1 MIDDNERET
10 RLENLIRGAAPAA
23 FGAGFEDRVL
33 QRLSAEREI
42 PLSAA
47 LERQFRR
54 IVPIAIAASLLLAAY
69 NWWGAHGTGR
79 TAIEAALN
87 LPQVTIAS
95 AYTFSADLGGASGTE
110 NP

>member
-23 FGAGFEDRVL
+23 FSAGFEDRVL
-33 QRLSAEREI
+33 RRLHADAEI

-47 LERQFRR
+47 LERQFKR
-54 IVPIAIAASLLLAAY
+54 IVPVAIAASLLFAAY
-69 NWWGAHGTGR
+69 NWWGAHGSGR
-79 TAIEAALN
+79 SAIEAALN
-87 LPQVTIAS
+87 LPQVSIAS
-95 AYTFSADLGGASGTE
+95 AYTFSTDLGGTSGTE